1 VNPIG
6 KYGAALA
13 ISLSAIGPAHADPAA
28 PPART
33 LDDRQIAQ
41 RVVDLTRSQE
51 QTSEAVKGRLAS
63 PPAWNLAERMEVDHA
78 ALEREFA
85 PLAGTALD
93 STSNPVAA
101 SQGDIAALSKLSGD
115 DLEKAYV
122 DGEVKAHQAML
133 GAIDNQLL
141 PGARSDE
148 LRRRLVDL
156 RAEVSAHL
164 DHAQRVQHA
173 GWVRQTEAEERDAIS
188 KEIGNSGP

>member
-13 ISLSAIGPAHADPAA
+13 ISLSAIGQAHADPAV
-28 PPART
+28 PPAGT

-85 PLAGTALD
+85 PLAGTTLH
-93 STSNPVAA
+93 STAPVGAP
-101 SQGDIAALSKLSGD
+101 QGDIMALSKLSGD

-133 GAIDNQLL
+133 GTIDNQLL
-141 PGARSDE
+141 PGAQSDE

-164 DHAQRVQHA
+164 DHAQRVQYA
-173 GWVRQTEAEERDAIS
+173 EWVRQTEAEQRNAIS
-188 KEIGNSGP
+188 REIGNSEP

>member
-13 ISLSAIGPAHADPAA
+13 ISLAAIGQAHADPAA
-28 PPART
+28 PPAGT

-85 PLAGTALD
+85 PLAGTALN

-133 GAIDNQLL
+133 GTIDSQLL
-141 PGARSDE
+141 PGAQSDE
-148 LRRRLVDL
+148 LRRRLVAL

-164 DHAQRVQHA
+164 DHAQRVQYA
-173 GWVRQTEAEERDAIS
+173 EWVRQTEAEERNAIS
-188 KEIGNSGP
+188 REIGNSEP